1 MTTLT
6 DLKAFDLTK
15 AEVSVW
21 VFKTSPAEGGLPKFS
36 GRWVS
41 ITDELGTRLR
51 GAVGSCVA
59 PIAETIEYDILAQ
72 NNEASALTLQAD
84 ETHAHLITAAV
95 AEPTPA
101 RKVRGPQD
109 LANSVFC
116 VAKFVH
122 EGRTLL
128 AVRKT
133 DGSWSTRKTT
143 GFIRMIFSDEELDL
157 DEEPVFTIRP
167 DFDFFVLDDRVFVR
181 CKPRFES
188 VLSYKAGHEVAFAT
202 LKQEPAFANI
212 FSDLAPL
219 DEYVGTNKIHLRRAV
234 AIQQKGHYKDPE
246 FMKRLLAEHA
256 SMNLA
261 LTFDDDGRIVPTVES
276 GRAIFQALLNHRL
289 DSRLTL
295 EMFDVPSTER
305 VR

>member
-1 MTTLT
+1 MPEKLALSA
-6 DLKAFDLTK
+6 DQF
-15 AEVSVW
+15 
-21 VFKTSPAEGGLPKFS
+21 GGS
-36 GRWVS
+36 GS
-41 ITDELGTRLR
+41 TCIE
-51 GAVGSCVA
+51 

-84 ETHAHLITAAV
+84 ETHAHLISRAAS
-95 AEPTPA
+95 EPTPA

-122 EGRTLL
+122 GDKTLL

-133 DGSWSTRKTT
+133 DGSWSTRKTS
-143 GFIRMIFSDEELDL
+143 GFIRMIFTDEELDL

-181 CKPRFES
+181 SKPRFES

-202 LKQEPAFANI
+202 LKEEPDFFRI
-212 FSDLAPL
+212 FSDLGPL

-234 AIQQKGHYKDPE
+234 AIQQKGHYKNAD
-246 FMKRLLAEHA
+246 FMRRLLAEHA

-261 LTFDDDGRIVPTVES
+261 ITFDAQGRIIPTVES
-276 GRAIFQALLNHRL
+276 GRDIFQALLNHRL

-305 VR
+305 VG